1 MSSEATFQIEDNMVQ
16 ESGKTNLAIVG
27 INHETAGL
35 LSSLL
40 ESDEVRILRILN
52 PETENLSDLR
62 RYRELDMVV
71 NTTHLAETDRALRGL
86 GLRNVDVI
94 GSLSAKILFLSG
106 RKGMSP
112 GVESSDKNR
121 VLESLREIR
130 QAVLLSKN
138 RDELLKLVLTVAM
151 RSNDAD
157 SGSIMLLDAEK
168 RFLKI
173 EIANG
178 ISEDIV
184 TSTVQKVGKGIAGK
198 VVRTGKP
205 ILLNGSPSNGSKK
218 SPERSDITSSICCP
232 LIIDGESVGALSIN
246 STRPGVVFSRN
257 DLDYLSRLAG
267 FTADVIRTST
277 QLEHGNFSSVSL
289 SLMENA
295 RNILQLQYSFEER
308 LNLLLLR
315 VVNSLGGEICNYYSY
330 NHELGTFYVKGSSSF
345 EVAMLKGKVLKL
357 NQYLAKRAVE
367 AEGATA
373 MSVVDDKSYRRRN
386 KWYILQPLTIE
397 ENLVGLL
404 FLHLVTDSDCVE
416 EEKTLLGKLSDL
428 IAAEMSHSHR
438 ENRFRSQ
445 SVKYSAIS
453 EASFDLAVGGTPK
466 EMARVV
472 VSNACLILEAE
483 VAIFRIYE
491 RENEELVLLE
501 SCSLTGKERLREIE
515 RFDGRVAEHS
525 FSKNDVVLLSEFEGT
540 EFSSAPDVGIRTV
553 MSMNLSREG
562 ARLGTLSLYNKMSLD
577 FFGKAQFDKGDAEV
591 FLNYCL
597 QVAKAFRRMIP
608 EMFQA

>member
-1 MSSEATFQIEDNMVQ
+1 MAQ
-16 ESGKTNLAIVG
+16 ESGMTNLAIVG

-35 LSSLL
+35 LGSLL
-40 ESDEVRILRILN
+40 ETKEVQVLRILN

-71 NTTHLAETDRALRGL
+71 NTTNSAGIDRALRGL
-86 GLRNVDVI
+86 GLKNVDVV
-94 GSLSAKILFLSG
+94 GSLSARILFLSG
-106 RKGMSP
+106 RKGVTP
-112 GVESSDKNR
+112 GVGGSDKDR

-178 ISEDIV
+178 ISKDIV

-205 ILLNGSPSNGSKK
+205 ILLNGAMTNGSKT
-218 SPERSDITSSICCP
+218 SPERNEITSSICCP
-232 LIIDGESVGALSIN
+232 LIMDGESVGALSIN
-246 STRPGVVFSRN
+246 STQPGVVFSMD
-257 DLDYLSRLAG
+257 DLEYISRLAG

-277 QLEHGNFSSVSL
+277 ELEHGNFSSISL
-289 SLMENA
+289 SLMDNA
-295 RNILQLQYSFEER
+295 RSILRLSYSFEER

-315 VVNSLGGEICNYYSY
+315 VVNSFGGEICNYYSY
-330 NHELGTFYVKGSSSF
+330 NHELGTFYVKCSSSF
-345 EVAMLKGKVLKL
+345 EVAVLKGKVLKL
-357 NQYLAKRAVE
+357 NPYLAKRALE
-367 AEGATA
+367 AEGAVA
-373 MSVVDDKSYRRRN
+373 MSVVDDKSRRRKN

-416 EEKTLLGKLSDL
+416 EEKTLLGKLADL
-428 IAAEMSHSHR
+428 IAAEMAHDFR
-438 ENRFRSQ
+438 ESRFRSQ

-453 EASFDLAVGGTPK
+453 EASFDLAAGGTPR

-483 VAIFRIYE
+483 VAIFRIYD
-491 RENEELVLLE
+491 RETDSLIALE

-515 RFDGRVAEHS
+515 EFDNRIAKLA
-525 FSKNDVVLLSEFEGT
+525 FKKNDVVLMSDFENT
-540 EFSSAPDVGIRTV
+540 EFSSAPDFGIRTL

-577 FFGKAQFDKGDAEV
+577 FFGKARFDKGDAEV

-597 QVAKAFRRMIP
+597 QVAKAFRRTVP
-608 EMFQA
+608 DMFQA